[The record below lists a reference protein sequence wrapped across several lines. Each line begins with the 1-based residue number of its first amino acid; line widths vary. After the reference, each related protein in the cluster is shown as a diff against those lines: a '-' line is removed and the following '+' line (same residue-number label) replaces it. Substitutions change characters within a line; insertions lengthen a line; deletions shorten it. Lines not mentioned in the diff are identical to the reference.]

1 MSELT
6 DELISTLIE
15 HAEAFPGPH
24 CEVPSARWVVPSA
37 GSTRRHRVLGAQRGF
52 VFIGLAHWLERH
64 EEEAQLAWVQGLS
77 DAVRPNSVGTSVN
90 FLGDEGEER
99 IRFAYGSGEKYD
111 RLVEL
116 KRAWDP
122 QNLFRLNQN
131 IRP

>member
-1 MSELT
+1 M
-6 DELISTLIE
+6 
-15 HAEAFPGPH
+15 
-24 CEVPSARWVVPSA
+24 
-37 GSTRRHRVLGAQRGF
+37 
-52 VFIGLAHWLERH
+52 
-64 EEEAQLAWVQGLS
+64 QGLS
-77 DAVRPNSVGTSVN
+77 DAVRPGSVGTYVN
-90 FLGDEGEER
+90 VLGDEGEER